1 MTNFSPQ
8 NFDRQELLPQEA
20 YGPREQFMIFVVPVN
35 EYKCITHD
43 GDVELGVF
51 NMGAERFCEMCQIKT
66 LIVHWKPDPK
76 GTRYKRVNFQRTE
89 KVAGK
94 DALEGMN
101 SEGTALDKFR
111 RDRVV

>member
-1 MTNFSPQ
+1 MDNCAQ
-8 NFDRQELLPQEA
+8 NLNSEEMSLQEA
-20 YGPREQFMIFVVPVN
+20 YGPRSQFTILVVPLS

-51 NMGAERFCEMCQIKT
+51 NMSAERFCEMCQIKT

>member
-20 YGPREQFMIFVVPVN
+20 YGPREQFTIFVLPLS
-35 EYKCITHD
+35 ETRCITHD

-51 NMGAERFCEMCQIKT
+51 PMSAERFCELCQIKT

-94 DALEGMN
+94 DALESMAGD
-101 SEGTALDKFR
+101 SSALDKFR
-111 RDRVV
+111 RDRVL